1 MPPSD
6 NQMELFRDVPNPEA
20 QVDDNVTEEDREAI
34 VEFSEGEDGE
44 VKAKVHIAD
53 EEGGVSA
60 QQNKG
65 EHEEYSK
72 NVKKRIDKMTAKLR
86 EAERQRE
93 AAIQYANSVQ
103 QQLVASQQR
112 VSNLDHGYLAESE
125 GRIQS
130 QLAIVEAN
138 LQDAVERNDGKAV
151 VEAQKLLSQLVL
163 QQEKLK
169 NAKTQLATQRVQA
182 QQVAQRPVQQP
193 VQAQPASPDPKAES
207 WAEENEWFGTD
218 QIMTNAAFSIHG
230 QLQEEGFDLSS
241 DEYYD
246 ELNSRIREAF
256 PHRFSKPQ
264 ASRTNVPSVA
274 PATRG
279 IATTSGRRQVKL
291 TPSEVSMARRIG
303 VPLEEYA
310 KYVRR

>member
-6 NQMELFRDVPNPEA
+6 NQMELFKDVPNSEG
-20 QVDDNVTEEDREAI
+20 QVNDNVTEEDREAI
-34 VEFSEGEDGE
+34 VEFSEGENGE
-44 VKAKVHIAD
+44 VKAQVH
-53 EEGGVSA
+53 VSNEDDDSSSF
-60 QQNKG
+60 QNKG
-65 EHEEYSK
+65 EHEEYSHK
-72 NVKKRIDKMTAKLR
+72 VKKRIDKITAKLR

-93 AAIQYANSVQ
+93 AALLYANSVQ
-103 QQLVASQQR
+103 QQLVTSQQR
-112 VSNLDHGYLAESE
+112 VSSLDHGYLAESE

-138 LQDAVERNDGKAV
+138 LQDAVERSDGKAV

-182 QQVAQRPVQQP
+182 QQQVQQPVQQP
-193 VQAQPASPDPKAES
+193 VQQRAAPDPKAES

-256 PHRFSKPQ
+256 PHKFGRAQ

>member
-1 MPPSD
+1 MPPND
-6 NQMELFRDVPNPEA
+6 NQMELFRDVPNPGGE
-20 QVDDNVTEEDREAI
+20 VDDNVTEQDQEAI
-34 VEFSEGEDGE
+34 VDLSQDENGEIKAE
-44 VKAKVHIAD
+44 VRAAT
-53 EEGGVSA
+53 EEDNQST
-60 QQNKG
+60 KG
-65 EHEEYSK
+65 EHEEYSQK
-72 NVKKRIDKMTAKLR
+72 VKKRIDKITAKLR

-93 AAIQYANSVQ
+93 AAVQYANAVQYQLAAVQ
-103 QQLVASQQR
+103 QRATS
-112 VSNLDHGYLAESE
+112 LDHGYLAESE

-138 LQDAVERNDGKAV
+138 LQDAVERNDGKAA

-169 NAKTQLATQRVQA
+169 NAKTQLATQRVQ
-182 QQVAQRPVQQP
+182 QQRVVQQP
-193 VQAQPASPDPKAES
+193 QQVQQRAPAPPDPKAEA
-207 WAEENEWFGTD
+207 WAESHEWFGTD
-218 QIMTNAAFSIHG
+218 AIMTNAAFSIHN

-246 ELNSRIREAF
+246 ELDNRIREAF
-256 PHRFSKPQ
+256 PHKFAKPQ
-264 ASRTNVPSVA
+264 GNRPNVPNVA

-279 IATTSGRRQVKL
+279 TAINTGRRQIKL